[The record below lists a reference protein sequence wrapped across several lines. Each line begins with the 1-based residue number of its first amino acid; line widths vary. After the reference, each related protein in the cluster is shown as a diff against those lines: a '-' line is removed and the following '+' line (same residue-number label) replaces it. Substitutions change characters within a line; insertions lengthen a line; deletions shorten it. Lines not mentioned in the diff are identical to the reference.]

1 MQSEST
7 TGPQPAPCTCCTPC
21 TLYHFVAQQT
31 PFLPA
36 LPPQL
41 DYFADAIAA
50 VVADPETRTGLE
62 WVLDHCDG
70 MSASCR
76 ATAARILTSLDPAEK
91 ALLTFLLREDTRE
104 ELRGMVSMAEQH
116 DA

>member
-1 MQSEST
+1 MQIEST

-21 TLYHFVAQQT
+21 TLYHFVAQQI
-31 PFLPA
+31 PA

-50 VVADPETRTGLE
+50 VVADAETRAGLE
-62 WVLDHCDG
+62 RVLDHCDG

-91 ALLTFLLREDTRE
+91 ALLTFLLRDDTRD
-104 ELRGMVSMAEQH
+104 ELRGMVSIADQH